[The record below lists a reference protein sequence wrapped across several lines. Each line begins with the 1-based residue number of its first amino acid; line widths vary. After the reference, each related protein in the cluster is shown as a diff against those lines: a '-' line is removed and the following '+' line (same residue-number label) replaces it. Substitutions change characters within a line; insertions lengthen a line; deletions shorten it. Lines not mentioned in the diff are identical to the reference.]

1 MSEQRWRNRRPSDH
15 LVKISKFKQTKKQ
28 QQQQQEQEKK
38 EQVKHSLCG
47 CNKVK
52 NERKES
58 RYGNIPYTKENEI
71 NQNRCQCEKNNNI
84 NSSNNNKTQINIEY
98 EVKIIKLTINHHNK
112 IANNRN

>member
-38 EQVKHSLCG
+38 EQVKNSLCG

-58 RYGNIPYTKENEI
+58 RHGNIPYTK
-71 NQNRCQCEKNNNI
+71 QN
-84 NSSNNNKTQINIEY
+84 
-98 EVKIIKLTINHHNK
+98 
-112 IANNRN
+112 